1 MQYKIMFVDDEEQ
14 NLFLMEKIVDWE
26 ELGFRVCGMALDG
39 LEGIEVFEETDPDVV
54 FVDIRMEE
62 MDGLTLIEELQKKGK
77 NAVFVIV
84 TAYDEFSYAK
94 KAIELGAKNYL
105 LKPIDRQELIP
116 MMNTIKNELDEKSLQ
131 EKNSSLL
138 KSELNNRI
146 VTKVFMQIEEHF
158 SKKDQQID
166 ISELEQVLGDK
177 VYFYF
182 EVFSQDEP
190 LDELVKTVKDWKTQ
204 YVVPSYDCLYCIAL
218 ESDRKEI
225 EAEFEKLIR
234 YAKGKIYFMGMYEG
248 FTKSSELA
256 EIFKKAYSK
265 RYECF
270 YDNKSRIYGENDSI
284 MTCDDSDY
292 AAKLPGDEA
301 VRNLVYKAERE
312 NMQEYLKLLIKN
324 YTQKAINP
332 SLVSDQMIELLIEIK
347 SQLTQVYKDRAFFI
361 LRHQNIWNLYK
372 VRTVRRLGTL
382 MDRVICEASVDIEN
396 IIENKGNYSLMSRII
411 DYIHQNCMSPA
422 FSATE
427 VANEVNLSRNY
438 FLKIFK
444 ENMGMVFGDYVTKI
458 RMDKAKELLKNT
470 DMTVYSISLEVG
482 YESQY
487 HFSRKFK
494 SLYGVSPIE
503 YRKM

>member
-39 LEGIEVFEETDPDVV
+39 TEGIEVFEETDPDVV

-116 MMNTIKNELDEKSLQ
+116 MMNTIKNELDEKHLQ
-131 EKNSSLL
+131 AENRKLL

-146 VTKVFMQIEEHF
+146 VTKAFMQMEEHF

-166 ISELEQVLGDK
+166 ISELDHVLGEEE
-177 VYFYF
+177 YFYF

-190 LDELVKTVKDWKTQ
+190 LEELIKIVKGWKTQ
-204 YVVPSYDCLYCIAL
+204 YVIPSYDCLYCVAL
-218 ESDRKEI
+218 ETDREEVK
-225 EAEFEKLIR
+225 AEFEKLMR
-234 YAKGKIYFMGMYEG
+234 YAKGKIYFMGMYEV
-248 FTKSSELA
+248 FTKSSELV
-256 EIFKKAYSK
+256 EIFKKAYAK

-270 YDNKSRIYGENDSI
+270 YDNTSRVYGENDSI
-284 MTCDDSDY
+284 RTGDDSDY

-301 VRNLVYKAERE
+301 VRNLVYKADRV
-312 NMQEYLKLLIKN
+312 NMQAYLKALMES
-324 YTQKAINP
+324 YTQKAVNP
-332 SLVSDQMIELLIEIK
+332 NLVTDQMIELLIDIK

-372 VRTVRRLGTL
+372 VRTARRLEAL
-382 MDRVICEASVDIEN
+382 MDRVISEAAGDIEN
-396 IIENKGNYSLMSRII
+396 IIENKGNYSLMSRIT
-411 DYIHQNCMSPA
+411 DYIHQNCMSPD

-427 VANEVNLSRNY
+427 AADEVNLSRNY

>member
-39 LEGIEVFEETDPDVV
+39 TEGIEVFEETDPDVV

-77 NAVFVIV
+77 SAVFVIV

-116 MMNTIKNELDEKSLQ
+116 MMNAIKNELDEKLLQ
-131 EKNSSLL
+131 AENRKLL

-146 VTKVFMQIEEHF
+146 VTKAFMQMEEHF

-166 ISELEQVLGDK
+166 ISELDHVLGEEE
-177 VYFYF
+177 YFYF

-190 LDELVKTVKDWKTQ
+190 LEELVKIVKGWKTQ
-204 YVVPSYDCLYCIAL
+204 YVIPSYDCLYCVAL
-218 ESDRKEI
+218 ETDREEV
-225 EAEFEKLIR
+225 EAEFEKLMR
-234 YAKGKIYFMGMYEG
+234 YAKGKIYFMGMYAG
-248 FTKSSELA
+248 FTKSSELV
-256 EIFKKAYSK
+256 EIFKIAYSK

-270 YDNKSRIYGENDSI
+270 YDNTSRVYGENDSI
-284 MTCDDSDY
+284 RTGDDSDY

-301 VRNLVYKAERE
+301 VRNLVYKADRA
-312 NMQEYLKLLIKN
+312 NMQAYLKALMER
-324 YTQKAINP
+324 YTQKAVNP
-332 SLVSDQMIELLIEIK
+332 NLVTDQMIELLIDIK

-372 VRTVRRLGTL
+372 VRTARRLEAL
-382 MDRVICEASVDIEN
+382 MDRVISEAAGDIEN
-396 IIENKGNYSLMSRII
+396 IIENKGNYSLMSRIT
-411 DYIHQNCMSPA
+411 DYIHQNCMSPD

-427 VANEVNLSRNY
+427 AADEVNLSRNY

>member
-39 LEGIEVFEETDPDVV
+39 TEGIEVFEETDPDVV

-116 MMNTIKNELDEKSLQ
+116 MMNTIKNELDEKHLQ
-131 EKNSSLL
+131 AENSKLL

-146 VTKVFMQIEEHF
+146 VTKAFMQMEEHF

-166 ISELEQVLGDK
+166 ISELDHVLGEEE
-177 VYFYF
+177 YFYF

-190 LDELVKTVKDWKTQ
+190 LEELVKIVKGWKTQ
-204 YVVPSYDCLYCIAL
+204 YVIPSYDCLYCVAL
-218 ESDRKEI
+218 ETDREDV
-225 EAEFEKLIR
+225 EAEFEKLMR
-234 YAKGKIYFMGMYEG
+234 YAKGKIYFMGMYAG
-248 FTKSSELA
+248 FTKSSELV
-256 EIFKKAYSK
+256 EIFKIAYSK

-270 YDNKSRIYGENDSI
+270 YDNTSRVYGENDSI
-284 MTCDDSDY
+284 STGDDSDY

-301 VRNLVYKAERE
+301 VRNLVYKADRV
-312 NMQEYLKLLIKN
+312 NMQAYLKALMES
-324 YTQKAINP
+324 YTQKVVNP
-332 SLVSDQMIELLIEIK
+332 NLVTDQMIELLIDIK

-372 VRTVRRLGTL
+372 VRTACRLEAL
-382 MDRVICEASVDIEN
+382 MDRVISEAAGDIEN
-396 IIENKGNYSLMSRII
+396 IIENKGNYSLMSRIT
-411 DYIHQNCMSPA
+411 DYIHQNCMSPD

-427 VANEVNLSRNY
+427 AADEVNLSRNY

-444 ENMGMVFGDYVTKI
+444 ENMGMVLGDYVTKI

-503 YRKM
+503 YRKL

>member
-146 VTKVFMQIEEHF
+146 VTKVFMQIEEHL

-182 EVFSQDEP
+182 EVFH
-190 LDELVKTVKDWKTQ
+190 
-204 YVVPSYDCLYCIAL
+204 
-218 ESDRKEI
+218 R
-225 EAEFEKLIR
+225 
-234 YAKGKIYFMGMYEG
+234 
-248 FTKSSELA
+248 
-256 EIFKKAYSK
+256 
-265 RYECF
+265 
-270 YDNKSRIYGENDSI
+270 
-284 MTCDDSDY
+284 
-292 AAKLPGDEA
+292 
-301 VRNLVYKAERE
+301 
-312 NMQEYLKLLIKN
+312 
-324 YTQKAINP
+324 
-332 SLVSDQMIELLIEIK
+332 
-347 SQLTQVYKDRAFFI
+347 
-361 LRHQNIWNLYK
+361 
-372 VRTVRRLGTL
+372 
-382 MDRVICEASVDIEN
+382 
-396 IIENKGNYSLMSRII
+396 
-411 DYIHQNCMSPA
+411 MSPWM
-422 FSATE
+422 
-427 VANEVNLSRNY
+427 NL
-438 FLKIFK
+438 
-444 ENMGMVFGDYVTKI
+444 
-458 RMDKAKELLKNT
+458 
-470 DMTVYSISLEVG
+470 
-482 YESQY
+482 
-487 HFSRKFK
+487 
-494 SLYGVSPIE
+494 
-503 YRKM
+503 

>member
-39 LEGIEVFEETDPDVV
+39 LEGIEVFEETEPDVV

-131 EKNSSLL
+131 AKNSKLL
-138 KSELNNRI
+138 KSELNSRI
-146 VTKVFMQIEEHF
+146 VTKMFMQMEEHF
-158 SKKDQQID
+158 SKKDRQID
-166 ISELEQVLGDK
+166 ISELDHVLGNEE
-177 VYFYF
+177 YFYF

-190 LDELVKTVKDWKTQ
+190 LDELAKTVKGWKTQ
-204 YVVPSYDCLYCIAL
+204 YVIPSYDCLYCVAL
-218 ESDRKEI
+218 EPDREEI
-225 EAEFEKLIR
+225 EAEFGKLMR
-234 YAKGKIYFMGMYEG
+234 YAKGKTYFLGMYAR
-248 FTKSSELA
+248 FTKSSELL

-265 RYECF
+265 RYKCF
-270 YDNKSRIYGENDSI
+270 YDNTSRIYGENDSI
-284 MTCDDSDY
+284 KAGDDSDY

-301 VRNLVYKAERE
+301 VRSLVYKADRA
-312 NMQEYLKLLIKN
+312 NMQAYLKALIEN
-324 YTQKAINP
+324 YTQKEVNP
-332 SLVSDQMIELLIEIK
+332 NLVTDQMIELLIDIK
-347 SQLTQVYKDRAFFI
+347 SQLTQAYKDRAFFI

-372 VRTVRRLGTL
+372 VRTACRLEAL
-382 MDRVICEASVDIEN
+382 MDKVISEAAGDIEN
-396 IIENKGNYSLMSRII
+396 IIENKGNYSLMSRIT
-411 DYIHQNCMSPA
+411 DYIHQNCMSPD

-427 VANEVNLSRNY
+427 VADEVNLSRNY

-458 RMDKAKELLKNT
+458 RMDRAKDLLKNT

>member
-190 LDELVKTVKDWKTQ
+190 W
-204 YVVPSYDCLYCIAL
+204 
-218 ESDRKEI
+218 
-225 EAEFEKLIR
+225 
-234 YAKGKIYFMGMYEG
+234 M
-248 FTKSSELA
+248 
-256 EIFKKAYSK
+256 
-265 RYECF
+265 
-270 YDNKSRIYGENDSI
+270 
-284 MTCDDSDY
+284 
-292 AAKLPGDEA
+292 
-301 VRNLVYKAERE
+301 NL
-312 NMQEYLKLLIKN
+312 
-324 YTQKAINP
+324 
-332 SLVSDQMIELLIEIK
+332 
-347 SQLTQVYKDRAFFI
+347 
-361 LRHQNIWNLYK
+361 
-372 VRTVRRLGTL
+372 
-382 MDRVICEASVDIEN
+382 
-396 IIENKGNYSLMSRII
+396 
-411 DYIHQNCMSPA
+411 
-422 FSATE
+422 
-427 VANEVNLSRNY
+427 
-438 FLKIFK
+438 
-444 ENMGMVFGDYVTKI
+444 
-458 RMDKAKELLKNT
+458 
-470 DMTVYSISLEVG
+470 
-482 YESQY
+482 
-487 HFSRKFK
+487 
-494 SLYGVSPIE
+494 
-503 YRKM
+503 

>member
-146 VTKVFMQIEEHF
+146 VTKVFMQIEEHL

-190 LDELVKTVKDWKTQ
+190 LDELVKQ
-204 YVVPSYDCLYCIAL
+204 
-218 ESDRKEI
+218 
-225 EAEFEKLIR
+225 
-234 YAKGKIYFMGMYEG
+234 
-248 FTKSSELA
+248 
-256 EIFKKAYSK
+256 
-265 RYECF
+265 
-270 YDNKSRIYGENDSI
+270 
-284 MTCDDSDY
+284 
-292 AAKLPGDEA
+292 
-301 VRNLVYKAERE
+301 
-312 NMQEYLKLLIKN
+312 
-324 YTQKAINP
+324 
-332 SLVSDQMIELLIEIK
+332 
-347 SQLTQVYKDRAFFI
+347 
-361 LRHQNIWNLYK
+361 
-372 VRTVRRLGTL
+372 
-382 MDRVICEASVDIEN
+382 
-396 IIENKGNYSLMSRII
+396 
-411 DYIHQNCMSPA
+411 
-422 FSATE
+422 
-427 VANEVNLSRNY
+427 
-438 FLKIFK
+438 
-444 ENMGMVFGDYVTKI
+444 
-458 RMDKAKELLKNT
+458 
-470 DMTVYSISLEVG
+470 
-482 YESQY
+482 
-487 HFSRKFK
+487 
-494 SLYGVSPIE
+494 
-503 YRKM
+503 